1 MASKRHK
8 AEEIIT
14 KLCQVDVLLL
24 PRNCNALCARAA
36 PDGRDFFG

>member
-14 KLCQVDVLLL
+14 KLRQVDVLLVTAKL
-24 PRNCNALCARAA
+24 QRALRQSPAR
-36 PDGRDFFG
+36 